1 MVATPPAPAY
11 TYGQRKP
18 RSTISWA
25 SGVRCVFRSQG
36 LVLTSREMSPERA
49 HRSSR
54 GPAIPPP
61 ETAAWRAVA
70 RVLRSTAAG
79 ALDSI
84 TSVVFPA
91 DCRVCGLPL
100 SGFSLLPV
108 CDSCWNDLPAQ
119 HPVLCARCGE
129 SLQWEAPEDDRLC
142 RICRSAEPPF
152 AKAVA
157 HGSYSGTLRALIH
170 LLKYDGL
177 EPIARRL
184 GVLVAGQVLAIP
196 DLPQNLLVIPVPL
209 FAGKRRQRGFN
220 QSERLA
226 RSAVAALRSR
236 RPEMRLKLAP
246 GALIRRRATES
257 QAGLSPHQRR
267 TNVRGAF
274 FVPRPAQIAGQDV
287 LLVDDIYTTG
297 ATARACAQA
306 LRRAGAASVWVATVA
321 RAQREEALHQPEAL
335 DQTAMLDA
343 PEIPMEEDFARWEEG
358 RPAPAGGAVR

>member
-1 MVATPPAPAY
+1 
-11 TYGQRKP
+11 
-18 RSTISWA
+18 
-25 SGVRCVFRSQG
+25 
-36 LVLTSREMSPERA
+36 MSPKRVQ
-49 HRSSR
+49 RPSR
-54 GPAIPPP
+54 GPAVPSS
-61 ETAAWRAVA
+61 ETTAWRAVA

-91 DCRVCGLPL
+91 DCRVCGLSL

-108 CDSCWNDLPAQ
+108 CDSCWNELPAQ
-119 HPVLCARCGE
+119 SGILCARCGE
-129 SLQWEAPEDDRLC
+129 SLHTEAPEAERLC
-142 RICRSAEPPF
+142 RLCHSALPPF
-152 AKAVA
+152 EKAVA
-157 HGSYSGTLRALIH
+157 HGAYSGTLRALIH

-184 GVLVAGQVLAIP
+184 GVLLAEQVLAIA

-226 RSAVAALRSR
+226 RGAVAVLRGR
-236 RPEMRLKLAP
+236 RAEMHLKLVP

-274 FVPRPAQIAGQDV
+274 FVPRPAQVAGRDV

-306 LRRAGAASVWVATVA
+306 LRRAGAAHVWVATVA
-321 RAQREEALHQPEAL
+321 RAQREDALQQPEVFA
-335 DQTAMLDA
+335 DQTAMLDT
-343 PEIPMEEDFARWEEG
+343 PEIPMEEDFVLWEEG
-358 RPAPAGGAVR
+358 RSGQSSGAVR